1 LSSGEQRGDIQGA
14 VKLADVVDRPV
25 TNDEAWGVADYLL
38 ACLTHVSNARPLFGV
53 FCTRTGQLEWTAGGA
68 EFYRVLSPLRD
79 NTPQL
84 GSIALF
90 SQLLL
95 AFGLSAQDGQYLLED
110 AAHLSPG
117 AAMTVLKPL
126 VNARGLSLRVVL
138 RRRDEPHDNQV
149 QFTIMDVSAFQET
162 ARRTRVMAQAFSENL
177 DASEAGELSVRS
189 LLASVMN
196 DLQTLFDLHDDGEI
210 KRLAQDMS
218 LRVTTASSRMVAML
232 RTFEEDST
240 QADWQPKDLNPGLR
254 PVIAAHNAPVTD
266 WHELHSKVLCT
277 KDGEPALI
285 GELAAEVIH
294 AHSFV
299 QNAASIMLIS
309 PSPQRFFALNGQA
322 AQKEFATVESLV
334 RAIGVEENST
344 QTAVAFFDGIKDLP
358 ALGLFSV
365 DGSNVEAWGRPGL
378 YGGWQAMLLPSAG
391 AVASGGVDVR
401 GLFHGLKNLLL
412 HLQVLYVVNTRAD
425 VDQVQEGLRST
436 IEKIQDR
443 LSDLETVAK
452 TGHRDQLQVKETVAQ
467 WLAAAERVQGEV
479 EGEVEIISDGME
491 NIVFTCAPSEM
502 EDTLEELVRNAFEHG
517 AGHVSVGAM
526 IKGDHVCMH
535 VTDDG
540 KGMAPDKLGHVREVL
555 KTRRYD
561 VSLTTRQDGTGNG
574 LLAAANAVSR
584 FVDGQLCVDSGPD
597 GRGVKVT
604 ISMKL
609 PA

>member
-1 LSSGEQRGDIQGA
+1 MNSGELKNDTQGA
-14 VKLADVVDRPV
+14 VKLVDVVGRPV
-25 TNDEAWGVADYLL
+25 SNDEAWDVADYLL

-53 FCTRTGQLEWTAGGA
+53 FCTRSGQLEWTAGGA
-68 EFYRVLSPLRD
+68 EFYHLLGPLGD
-79 NTPQL
+79 GTPQL

-90 SQLLL
+90 SQLLS
-95 AFGLSAQDGQYLLED
+95 AFGISSTDSQYLVED
-110 AAHLSPG
+110 ASYLSPG

-126 VNARGLSLRVVL
+126 VSARGLSLRVVL
-138 RRRDEPHDNQV
+138 RRRVEPHDNQV

-162 ARRTRVMAQAFSENL
+162 ARRTQVMAQTFSNDL
-177 DASEAGELSVRS
+177 GASQNGGLSVRA
-189 LLASVMN
+189 LLGSVMN
-196 DLQTLFDLHDDGEI
+196 DLQVLFDLQDDGEI

-218 LRVTTASSRMVAML
+218 LRVTTVSSRMVAML

-240 QADWQPKDLNPGLR
+240 QADWQPQDLSPGLR
-254 PVIAAHNAPVTD
+254 PVIAAHNTPVTD
-266 WHELHSKVLCT
+266 WHELHSEILCT
-277 KDGEPALI
+277 KDGEPAVI
-285 GELAAEVIH
+285 GALAAEIIY

-309 PSPQRFFALNGQA
+309 PTPQRFFALNGQA

-344 QTAVAFFDGIKDLP
+344 QTAVTFFDGIKDLP

-378 YGGWQAMLLPSAG
+378 YGGWQAMLLPSVG
-391 AVASGGVDVR
+391 NAVSGGVDVR

-425 VDQVQEGLRST
+425 VDQVQEGLKST

-443 LSDLETVAK
+443 LSDLDTVAK
-452 TGHRDQLQVKETVAQ
+452 TGHRDHRHVKETVAQ
-467 WLAAAERVQGEV
+467 WLAAAERVRGEV
-479 EGEVEIISDGME
+479 EGEVEIIGEGIE

-526 IKGDHVCMH
+526 VKGDHLCMH

-540 KGMAPDKLGHVREVL
+540 KGMVPDQLGHVREVL

-561 VSLTTRQDGTGNG
+561 ASLTTRTDGTGNG

-584 FVDGQLCVDSGPD
+584 FVDGQLSVDSGPG